1 MHSLVTNGGMQE
13 ETETCERGQEMI
25 DKTISAMEQKVRNL
39 HQKNVVIDA
48 LGGYGFQYMDI
59 LNAGINALNVTLNM
73 YASEDFDHVLAQ
85 IKRYYGLIETDAAR
99 LMLVEKIEDIPQAKQ
114 GGKLGLIFG
123 LQNGGPLGKDVT
135 LLSIL
140 YKLGVRIIQLTYNEA
155 NALGCGCLESHDT
168 GLTSFGVQTVQAMNR
183 LGVLIDLSHT
193 GYQTSR
199 EVIEAS
205 DCPVAF
211 THANPSAL
219 KNVPRNRPDELI
231 RLLADK
237 GGFIGVSPYAA
248 FCKSKP
254 GRRPTLDDF
263 LDQVDYVVQLVGGNH
278 VGIGTDKFEGKTKE
292 EYLLEVQSRYSK
304 LIDVPFEH
312 RHVEG
317 FSHIRDFPHITE
329 GLLSRGYSDEECAG
343 ILGGNFFSLLK
354 KVWRNPVF

>member
-1 MHSLVTNGGMQE
+1 MQE
-13 ETETCERGQEMI
+13 GMVTRERGPEMMA
-25 DKTISAMEQKVRNL
+25 KTTAGMEERVRNS
-39 HQKNVVIDA
+39 HEKNVVIDA
-48 LGGYGFQYMDI
+48 LGGYGFPYMDI
-59 LNAGINALNVTLNM
+59 LNARINALNVTLNM
-73 YASEDFDHVLAQ
+73 YASEGLDHVFAQ
-85 IKRYYGLIETDAAR
+85 IKRYYGLIEMNPAR
-99 LMLVEKIEDIPQAKQ
+99 LMLVEKIEDIPKAKQ
-114 GGKLGLIFG
+114 DGKLGLIFG
-123 LQNGGPLGKDVT
+123 MQNGGPLGKDVT

-168 GLTSFGVQTVQAMNR
+168 GLTSFGAQAVQAMNR

-205 DCPVAF
+205 DYPVAF

-231 RLLADK
+231 RQLADK
-237 GGFIGVSPYAA
+237 GGFIGISPYAA

-254 GRRPTLDDF
+254 GKWPTLADF
-263 LDQVDYVVQLVGGNH
+263 LDQVDYVVQLVGGDH
-278 VGIGTDKFEGKTKE
+278 VGIGTDKFEGKTGE
-292 EYLLEVQSRYSK
+292 EYYLEVQSRYSK

-317 FSHIRDFPHITE
+317 FSHISHFPRITE
-329 GLLSRGYSDEECAG
+329 GLLSRGYSDKECAG

-354 KVWRNPVF
+354 KVWKNPVF

>member
-1 MHSLVTNGGMQE
+1 
-13 ETETCERGQEMI
+13 
-25 DKTISAMEQKVRNL
+25 
-39 HQKNVVIDA
+39 
-48 LGGYGFQYMDI
+48 
-59 LNAGINALNVTLNM
+59 
-73 YASEDFDHVLAQ
+73 
-85 IKRYYGLIETDAAR
+85 
-99 LMLVEKIEDIPQAKQ
+99 
-114 GGKLGLIFG
+114 
-123 LQNGGPLGKDVT
+123 
-135 LLSIL
+135 
-140 YKLGVRIIQLTYNEA
+140 
-155 NALGCGCLESHDT
+155 
-168 GLTSFGVQTVQAMNR
+168 MNR

-205 DCPVAF
+205 DYPVAF

-231 RLLADK
+231 RILADK

-263 LDQVDYVVQLVGGNH
+263 LDQVDYVVQLVGGGH
-278 VGIGTDKFEGKTKE
+278 VGIGTDKFEGKTRE

-317 FSHIRDFPHITE
+317 FSHISDFSRITD

-354 KVWRNPVF
+354 QVWKNPLF

>member
-1 MHSLVTNGGMQE
+1 
-13 ETETCERGQEMI
+13 MI
-25 DKTISAMEQKVRNL
+25 DKTISAMEQAVRNL
-39 HQKNVVIDA
+39 HEKNVVIDA
-48 LGGYGFQYMDI
+48 LGGYGFAYMDI

-73 YASEDFDHVLAQ
+73 FASEGLDYVFAQ
-85 IKRYYGLIETDAAR
+85 IKRYYGLIEMDPAH
-99 LMLVEKIEDIPQAKQ
+99 LMLVETIEDILQAKQ
-114 GGKLGLIFG
+114 HGKLGLIFG
-123 LQNGGPLGKDVT
+123 MQNGGPLAKDVT

-155 NALGCGCLESHDT
+155 NPLGCGCLESRDT
-168 GLTSFGVQTVQAMNR
+168 GLTSMGAQAVQAMNR

-205 DCPVAF
+205 DYPVAF

-219 KNVPRNRPDELI
+219 KDVPRNRPDELI
-231 RLLADK
+231 RFLADK
-237 GGFIGVSPYAA
+237 GGFIGLSPYAA

-254 GRRPTLDDF
+254 GKRPTLGDF
-263 LDQVDYVVQLVGGNH
+263 LDQVDYVVQLVGADH
-278 VGIGTDKFEGKTKE
+278 VGIGTDKFEGKTRE
-292 EYLLEVQSRYSK
+292 EYFLEVQSRYSK
-304 LIDVPFEH
+304 LIDVSFEH

-317 FSHIRDFPHITE
+317 FSHISYFPRITE